1 MAGKKNGRSS
11 KTDHVLSLLAG
22 GGAHEPQAAAKP
34 ETSPATSQQEGS
46 PSEAS
51 KPPKETQSEPVQTPA
66 TGSPSGQRRVAPP
79 ILEVARVN
87 NEALSETIREALTE
101 SLNQELAQAEPEP
114 EPELLPEPEVEPKPE
129 VEPEP
134 APELLPE
141 PEAGPE
147 PEVEAEPAPELLPEP
162 EVGPEPEAG
171 PEQMPEA
178 APEPRSEPEALP
190 EPEREAEP
198 EAAPTPE
205 PEPEPATAQ
214 PLQPE
219 GPGIPLPD
227 GAVYLN
233 VMEELVEEPLRKY
246 IKLFGLCDCPRCVAD
261 VRALALSRLPAKYVV
276 LSSASLPPLLSF
288 YQAKFDSALVTQVI
302 YACKTVMESPRHTL

>member
-22 GGAHEPQAAAKP
+22 GGASHEASAAAKP
-34 ETSPATSQQEGS
+34 ETAPASSQQASE

-51 KPPKETQSEPVQTPA
+51 QPPKETRSEPVQTPA
-66 TGSPSGQRRVAPP
+66 AGVPSGQRRVAPP

-114 EPELLPEPEVEPKPE
+114 EPELLLEPEVEPKLSPE
-129 VEPEP
+129 PKAEPEP
-134 APELLPE
+134 EPGPTLRPEIASE
-141 PEAGPE
+141 PEAIP
-147 PEVEAEPAPELLPEP
+147 
-162 EVGPEPEAG
+162 
-171 PEQMPEA
+171 
-178 APEPRSEPEALP
+178 APEPRSEPEVLSAPKQKEEL
-190 EPEREAEP
+190 
-198 EAAPTPE
+198 EAAHAPMQ
-205 PEPEPATAQ
+205 EPEPATVQ

-276 LSSASLPPLLSF
+276 LSRASLSPLLSF

>member
-34 ETSPATSQQEGS
+34 ETSPATSQQESS

-66 TGSPSGQRRVAPP
+66 TGIPSGQRRVAPP

-101 SLNQELAQAEPEP
+101 SLNQELAQTEP
-114 EPELLPEPEVEPKPE
+114 EPELLPEPEPEPEVQLEPE
-129 VEPEP
+129 VEAEP

-147 PEVEAEPAPELLPEP
+147 PEVE
-162 EVGPEPEAG
+162 

-198 EAAPTPE
+198 EAAPTL
-205 PEPEPATAQ
+205 EPATVQ

-219 GPGIPLPD
+219 GPGIPLPG

>member
-22 GGAHEPQAAAKP
+22 GGASHEAPAAAKP
-34 ETSPATSQQEGS
+34 ETAPASSQQASE
-46 PSEAS
+46 PSETNQ
-51 KPPKETQSEPVQTPA
+51 PPKETRSEPVQTPA
-66 TGSPSGQRRVAPP
+66 AGVPSGQRRVAPP

-114 EPELLPEPEVEPKPE
+114 
-129 VEPEP
+129 

-141 PEAGPE
+141 AEAELE

-162 EVGPEPEAG
+162 EVGPEPEVE

-198 EAAPTPE
+198 EAAPTL
-205 PEPEPATAQ
+205 EPATVQ

>member
-66 TGSPSGQRRVAPP
+66 TGIPSGQRRVAPP

-114 EPELLPEPEVEPKPE
+114 APELLPEPEVEPKPE
-129 VEPEP
+129 VEAEP

-147 PEVEAEPAPELLPEP
+147 PEEE
-162 EVGPEPEAG
+162 

-198 EAAPTPE
+198 EAAPTLE
-205 PEPEPATAQ
+205 LATAQ

-219 GPGIPLPD
+219 GPGIPLPG

-276 LSSASLPPLLSF
+276 LSRASLSPLLSF
-288 YQAKFDSALVTQVI
+288 YQAKFDSALVAQVI

>member
-22 GGAHEPQAAAKP
+22 GGASHEAPAAAKP
-34 ETSPATSQQEGS
+34 ETAPVSSQQASE
-46 PSEAS
+46 PSEANQ
-51 KPPKETQSEPVQTPA
+51 PPKETRSEPVQTLA
-66 TGSPSGQRRVAPP
+66 AGIPSGQRRVAPP

-101 SLNQELAQAEPEP
+101 SLNQELAQTEPEP
-114 EPELLPEPEVEPKPE
+114 APELLPEAEAEPKPE
-129 VEPEP
+129 VEAEP

-147 PEVEAEPAPELLPEP
+147 PEVE
-162 EVGPEPEAG
+162 

-205 PEPEPATAQ
+205 PATAQ

-219 GPGIPLPD
+219 GPGIPLPG

>member
-34 ETSPATSQQEGS
+34 ETSPATSQQESS

-66 TGSPSGQRRVAPP
+66 TGIPSGQRRVAPP

-147 PEVEAEPAPELLPEP
+147 PEEE
-162 EVGPEPEAG
+162 

-205 PEPEPATAQ
+205 PEAEPATAQ

-276 LSSASLPPLLSF
+276 LSRASLSPLLSF

>member
-66 TGSPSGQRRVAPP
+66 TGIPSGQRRVAPP

-114 EPELLPEPEVEPKPE
+114 APELLPEPEVQ
-129 VEPEP
+129 
-134 APELLPE
+134 
-141 PEAGPE
+141 PE

-162 EVGPEPEAG
+162 EAGPEPEEE

-205 PEPEPATAQ
+205 PEAEPATAQ

>member
-66 TGSPSGQRRVAPP
+66 TGIPSGQRRVAPP

-114 EPELLPEPEVEPKPE
+114 APELLPEAEAEPEPE

-147 PEVEAEPAPELLPEP
+147 PEEE
-162 EVGPEPEAG
+162 

-205 PEPEPATAQ
+205 PEAEPATAQ

-246 IKLFGLCDCPRCVAD
+246 IKLFGLCNCPRCVAD

-276 LSSASLPPLLSF
+276 LSRASLSPLLSF

>member
-22 GGAHEPQAAAKP
+22 GGAHEPHAAAKP
-34 ETSPATSQQEGS
+34 ETSPATSQQEIS

-66 TGSPSGQRRVAPP
+66 TGIPSGQRRVAPP
-79 ILEVARVN
+79 ILEVALVN

-147 PEVEAEPAPELLPEP
+147 PEEE
-162 EVGPEPEAG
+162 

-205 PEPEPATAQ
+205 PEAEPATAQ

-276 LSSASLPPLLSF
+276 LSRASLSPLLSF

>member
-34 ETSPATSQQEGS
+34 ETSPATSQQESS

-66 TGSPSGQRRVAPP
+66 TGIPSGQRRVAPP

-114 EPELLPEPEVEPKPE
+114 EPELLLEPEVEPKLSPE
-129 VEPEP
+129 PKAEPEP
-134 APELLPE
+134 GPTLRPEIASE
-141 PEAGPE
+141 PEAIP
-147 PEVEAEPAPELLPEP
+147 
-162 EVGPEPEAG
+162 
-171 PEQMPEA
+171 
-178 APEPRSEPEALP
+178 APEPRSEPEVLSAPKQKEEL
-190 EPEREAEP
+190 
-198 EAAPTPE
+198 EAAHAPMQ
-205 PEPEPATAQ
+205 EPEPAPVQ
-214 PLQPE
+214 PVRPE
-219 GPGIPLPD
+219 GSGIRLPD

-276 LSSASLPPLLSF
+276 LSRASLSPLLSF

>member
-22 GGAHEPQAAAKP
+22 GGASHEAPAAAKP
-34 ETSPATSQQEGS
+34 ETAPASSQQASE

-51 KPPKETQSEPVQTPA
+51 QPPKETRSEPVQTPA
-66 TGSPSGQRRVAPP
+66 AGVPSGQRRVAPP

-114 EPELLPEPEVEPKPE
+114 EPELLLEPEVEPKLSPE
-129 VEPEP
+129 PKAEPEP
-134 APELLPE
+134 EPGPTLRPEIASE
-141 PEAGPE
+141 PEAIP
-147 PEVEAEPAPELLPEP
+147 
-162 EVGPEPEAG
+162 
-171 PEQMPEA
+171 

-205 PEPEPATAQ
+205 PATVQ

>member
-22 GGAHEPQAAAKP
+22 GGAAHEAPAAAKP
-34 ETSPATSQQEGS
+34 ETAPASSQQA
-46 PSEAS
+46 SEPLEANQ
-51 KPPKETQSEPVQTPA
+51 PPKETQSEPVQTPA
-66 TGSPSGQRRVAPP
+66 TGIPSGQRRVAPP

-114 EPELLPEPEVEPKPE
+114 APELLPEAEAELEPEVEA
-129 VEPEP
+129 EP
-134 APELLPE
+134 ALELLPE

-147 PEVEAEPAPELLPEP
+147 PEVE
-162 EVGPEPEAG
+162 

-198 EAAPTPE
+198 EAAPTL
-205 PEPEPATAQ
+205 EPATAQ

-276 LSSASLPPLLSF
+276 LSRASLSPLLSF

>member
-1 MAGKKNGRSS
+1 
-11 KTDHVLSLLAG
+11 
-22 GGAHEPQAAAKP
+22 
-34 ETSPATSQQEGS
+34 
-46 PSEAS
+46 
-51 KPPKETQSEPVQTPA
+51 
-66 TGSPSGQRRVAPP
+66 
-79 ILEVARVN
+79 
-87 NEALSETIREALTE
+87 
-101 SLNQELAQAEPEP
+101 
-114 EPELLPEPEVEPKPE
+114 
-129 VEPEP
+129 
-134 APELLPE
+134 
-141 PEAGPE
+141 
-147 PEVEAEPAPELLPEP
+147 
-162 EVGPEPEAG
+162 
-171 PEQMPEA
+171 MPEA

-205 PEPEPATAQ
+205 PATAQ

-219 GPGIPLPD
+219 GPGIPLPG

>member
-22 GGAHEPQAAAKP
+22 GGASHEAPAAAKP
-34 ETSPATSQQEGS
+34 ETTPVSSQQASE
-46 PSEAS
+46 PSEANQ
-51 KPPKETQSEPVQTPA
+51 PPKETRSE
-66 TGSPSGQRRVAPP
+66 PSGQRRVAPP

-101 SLNQELAQAEPEP
+101 SLNQELAQTEPEPEPLPEPEP
-114 EPELLPEPEVEPKPE
+114 EPEVQPEPEVEA
-129 VEPEP
+129 EP

-147 PEVEAEPAPELLPEP
+147 PEVEP
-162 EVGPEPEAG
+162 EVE

-178 APEPRSEPEALP
+178 APEPRPEPEALP

-198 EAAPTPE
+198 ETAPTL
-205 PEPEPATAQ
+205 EPATAH

>member
-66 TGSPSGQRRVAPP
+66 TGIPSGQRRVAPP

-147 PEVEAEPAPELLPEP
+147 PEEE
-162 EVGPEPEAG
+162 

-178 APEPRSEPEALP
+178 APELRSEPEVLP
-190 EPEREAEP
+190 EPEQEAVP
-198 EAAPTPE
+198 EA
-205 PEPEPATAQ
+205 EPATAQ

-276 LSSASLPPLLSF
+276 LSRASLSPLLSF

>member
-1 MAGKKNGRSS
+1 MAGKKNSRSS

-22 GGAHEPQAAAKP
+22 GGASHEAPAAAKP
-34 ETSPATSQQEGS
+34 ETAPASSQQASE
-46 PSEAS
+46 PSEANQ
-51 KPPKETQSEPVQTPA
+51 PPKETRSEPVQTPA
-66 TGSPSGQRRVAPP
+66 AGVPSGQRRVAPP

-114 EPELLPEPEVEPKPE
+114 EPLPEPE
-129 VEPEP
+129 
-134 APELLPE
+134 PE
-141 PEAGPE
+141 PEVQLE

-162 EVGPEPEAG
+162 EVGPEPEVEL
-171 PEQMPEA
+171 EQMPEA

-190 EPEREAEP
+190 EPEQEAVP
-198 EAAPTPE
+198 EAAPA

-219 GPGIPLPD
+219 GPGIPLPG

>member
-51 KPPKETQSEPVQTPA
+51 KPPKETQSESVQTPA
-66 TGSPSGQRRVAPP
+66 TGIPSGQRRVAPP

-114 EPELLPEPEVEPKPE
+114 EPELLLEPEVEPKLSPE
-129 VEPEP
+129 PKAEPEP
-134 APELLPE
+134 EPGPTLRPEIASE
-141 PEAGPE
+141 PEAIP
-147 PEVEAEPAPELLPEP
+147 
-162 EVGPEPEAG
+162 
-171 PEQMPEA
+171 
-178 APEPRSEPEALP
+178 APEPRSEPEVLSAPKQKEEL
-190 EPEREAEP
+190 
-198 EAAPTPE
+198 EAAHAPMQ
-205 PEPEPATAQ
+205 EPEPATAQ

-219 GPGIPLPD
+219 GPGIPLPG

>member
-34 ETSPATSQQEGS
+34 ETSPATSQQESS

-66 TGSPSGQRRVAPP
+66 TGIPSGQRRVAPP

-141 PEAGPE
+141 PEVGPE
-147 PEVEAEPAPELLPEP
+147 PEVE
-162 EVGPEPEAG
+162 

-205 PEPEPATAQ
+205 PEAEPATAQ

-276 LSSASLPPLLSF
+276 LSRASLSPLLSF

>member
-22 GGAHEPQAAAKP
+22 GGAHEPQAAVKP

-66 TGSPSGQRRVAPP
+66 AGVPSGQRRVAPP

-114 EPELLPEPEVEPKPE
+114 
-129 VEPEP
+129 

-141 PEAGPE
+141 AEAELE

-198 EAAPTPE
+198 ETAPTL
-205 PEPEPATAQ
+205 EPATAQ

>member
-66 TGSPSGQRRVAPP
+66 TGIPSGQRRVAPP

-147 PEVEAEPAPELLPEP
+147 PEEE
-162 EVGPEPEAG
+162 

-198 EAAPTPE
+198 EA
-205 PEPEPATAQ
+205 EPATAQ

-276 LSSASLPPLLSF
+276 LSRASLSPLLSF

>member
-51 KPPKETQSEPVQTPA
+51 KPPKETQSESVQTPA
-66 TGSPSGQRRVAPP
+66 TGIPSGQRRVAPP

-114 EPELLPEPEVEPKPE
+114 EPELLLEPEVEPKLSPE
-129 VEPEP
+129 PKAEPEP
-134 APELLPE
+134 GPTLRPEIASE
-141 PEAGPE
+141 PEAIP
-147 PEVEAEPAPELLPEP
+147 
-162 EVGPEPEAG
+162 
-171 PEQMPEA
+171 
-178 APEPRSEPEALP
+178 APEPRSEPEVLSAPKQKEEL
-190 EPEREAEP
+190 
-198 EAAPTPE
+198 EAAHAPMQ
-205 PEPEPATAQ
+205 EPEPAPVQ
-214 PLQPE
+214 PVRPE
-219 GPGIPLPD
+219 GSGIRLPD

-276 LSSASLPPLLSF
+276 LSRASLSPLLSF

>member
-22 GGAHEPQAAAKP
+22 GGASHEAPAAAKP
-34 ETSPATSQQEGS
+34 ETAPASSQQASE
-46 PSEAS
+46 PSETNQ
-51 KPPKETQSEPVQTPA
+51 PPKETRSEPVQTPA
-66 TGSPSGQRRVAPP
+66 AGVPSGQRRVAPP

-101 SLNQELAQAEPEP
+101 SLNQELAQTEPEP
-114 EPELLPEPEVEPKPE
+114 APELLPEAEAEPKPE
-129 VEPEP
+129 VEAEP

-147 PEVEAEPAPELLPEP
+147 PEVE
-162 EVGPEPEAG
+162 

-205 PEPEPATAQ
+205 PATAQ

-219 GPGIPLPD
+219 GPGIPLPG

>member
-66 TGSPSGQRRVAPP
+66 TGIPSGQRRVAPP

-129 VEPEP
+129 VEAEP

-147 PEVEAEPAPELLPEP
+147 PEEE
-162 EVGPEPEAG
+162 

-198 EAAPTPE
+198 EAAPT
-205 PEPEPATAQ
+205 PEPATAQ

-276 LSSASLPPLLSF
+276 LSRASLSPLLSF